1 MRLFAA
7 TLSKA
12 MAMRKILAIA
22 ALLALCDVAWAD
34 GIDRSKLS
42 YDENAIIN
50 DVCAA
55 SLKQGVGAFN
65 GCVAKEIQSL
75 KDHPTPDRS
84 GLSPSRSRA
93 IARSCSFRAR
103 EGIAPYNDCLRKAMA
118 APAPKGKQALEDE
131 LTPNYGKVFA
141 DDDAAD
147 EPQATKVAA
156 VRLPVPRAALTQR
169 PDNIGQK
176 SLSAA
181 ALFKRVQR
189 SVFIVL
195 ASRSVSDARDRE
207 IMQGSAV
214 AVSEHLLLT
223 NCHVVMDRPLIKLVH
238 EGKRAKAK
246 LVAADDN
253 TDRCVIKTDIALTP
267 VGGVRTLDSLTVGE
281 RVFAIGAPL
290 SLELTLS
297 EGLVSGI
304 RREPARNLV
313 QTSAALS
320 PGSSG
325 GGLFD
330 ERGNLV
336 GITTLASINGA
347 QNLNFAIAAGDWW
360 R

>member
-1 MRLFAA
+1 MH
-7 TLSKA
+7 
-12 MAMRKILAIA
+12 KILAIA
-22 ALLALCDVAWAD
+22 VLLALCGAARAGEV
-34 GIDRSKLS
+34 DRSKLS

-50 DVCAA
+50 DVCSSA
-55 SLKQGVGAFN
+55 LKQGVGSFN
-65 GCVAKEIQSL
+65 TCVARQVAAL
-75 KDHPTPDRS
+75 HDHPTPDRS

-93 IARSCSFRAR
+93 IVRACSYLIH

-118 APAPKGKQALEDE
+118 ERTPPGKQAIEDE
-131 LTPNYGKVFA
+131 LTPNYAKVMT
-141 DDDAAD
+141 DDDETE
-147 EPQATKVAA
+147 EPQPVHVAA
-156 VRLPVPRAALTQR
+156 VRLPAPRAALAHR
-169 PDNIGQK
+169 PDHLAQK
-176 SLSAA
+176 TLSAA
-181 ALFKRVQR
+181 QLFKRVQR

-195 ASRSVSDARDRE
+195 ASRSAADARDRD

-238 EGKRAKAK
+238 EGRRARAK
-246 LVAADDN
+246 LVAADDDS
-253 TDRCVIKTDIALTP
+253 DRCVIKTDATLMP

>member
-1 MRLFAA
+1 MH
-7 TLSKA
+7 
-12 MAMRKILAIA
+12 KILAIA
-22 ALLALCDVAWAD
+22 VLLALCGAARAADDV
-34 GIDRSKLS
+34 DRSKLS
-42 YDENAIIN
+42 YEENAIIN
-50 DVCAA
+50 DVCSTA
-55 SLKQGVGAFN
+55 LKQGVGSFN
-65 GCVAKEIQSL
+65 TCVAQQVAALRE
-75 KDHPTPDRS
+75 HPTPDRS
-84 GLSPSRSRA
+84 ALSPSRSRA
-93 IARSCSFRAR
+93 IARTCSYLVR

-118 APAPKGKQALEDE
+118 GPTPPGKRALEDE
-131 LTPNYGKVFA
+131 LTPNYAKVMTD
-141 DDDAAD
+141 DDDADDAKP
-147 EPQATKVAA
+147 EPTHVAA
-156 VRLPVPRAALTQR
+156 VTLPAPRAALTHR
-169 PDNIGQK
+169 PDHLGQK
-176 SLSAA
+176 TLSAA
-181 ALFKRVQR
+181 QLFKRVQR

-195 ASRSVSDARDRE
+195 ASRSAADARDRD

-214 AVSEHLLLT
+214 AVSDHLLLT

-238 EGKRAKAK
+238 EGRRAKAK
-246 LVAADDN
+246 LVAADDDS
-253 TDRCVIKTDIALTP
+253 DRCVIKTEASLLP
-267 VGGVRTLDSLTVGE
+267 VGGVRSLDSLAVGE

>member
-1 MRLFAA
+1 MH
-7 TLSKA
+7 
-12 MAMRKILAIA
+12 KILAIA
-22 ALLALCDVAWAD
+22 VLLVLCQGAWAAANN
-34 GIDRSKLS
+34 DRSKLS
-42 YDENAIIN
+42 YEENAVIN
-50 DVCAA
+50 DVCTPA
-55 SLKQGVGAFN
+55 LKQGVGPFN
-65 GCVAKEIQSL
+65 SCVATQMAAL
-75 KDHPTPDRS
+75 RDHPTPDRS
-84 GLSPSRSRA
+84 GLSPSRNHA
-93 IARSCSFRAR
+93 IERSCAYLTRV
-103 EGIAPYNDCLRKAMA
+103 GIASYNDCLRKSMA
-118 APAPKGKQALEDE
+118 APQPHGKQTVEDE
-131 LTPNYGKVFA
+131 LTPNYATALTQGE
-141 DDDAAD
+141 DDDA
-147 EPQATKVAA
+147 P
-156 VRLPVPRAALTQR
+156 PPRAALHLMAPRKALARR
-169 PDNIGQK
+169 PDHLGRK
-176 SLSAA
+176 TLSAA
-181 ALFKRVQR
+181 ELFKRVQR

-195 ASRSVSDARDRE
+195 ASRSVSDARDRD

-214 AVSEHLLLT
+214 AVSDHLLLT

-238 EGKRAKAK
+238 GGRRAKAR
-246 LVAADDN
+246 LIAADDD
-253 TDRCVIKTDIALTP
+253 TDRCVIKTDVSLTP

-304 RREPARNLV
+304 RREPERNLV

-336 GITTLASINGA
+336 GITTLASVNGA

>member
-1 MRLFAA
+1 MH
-7 TLSKA
+7 
-12 MAMRKILAIA
+12 KILAIA
-22 ALLALCDVAWAD
+22 ALLALCDTAWAAD
-34 GIDRSKLS
+34 GADRSKLS

-50 DVCAA
+50 DVCATA
-55 SLKQGVGAFN
+55 LKQGVGSFN
-65 GCVAKEIQSL
+65 SCVAKQIASL
-75 KDHPTPDRS
+75 HDHPTPDRS

-93 IARSCSFRAR
+93 VARTCNYLVS

-118 APAPKGKQALEDE
+118 VPAPRGKQAIEDE
-131 LTPNYGKVFA
+131 LTPNLGTVLTE
-141 DDDAAD
+141 DDTD
-147 EPQATKVAA
+147 EPQPTRVAA
-156 VRLPVPRAALTQR
+156 VKLLLPRAALSHR
-169 PDNIGQK
+169 PDHISQK
-176 SLSAA
+176 ALSAA
-181 ALFKRVQR
+181 ELFKRVQR

-195 ASRSVSDARDRE
+195 ASRSVSDARDRD

-238 EGKRAKAK
+238 EGRRAKAT
-246 LVAADDN
+246 LVAADDD
-253 TDRCVIKTDIALTP
+253 TDRCVIKTDIVLTP
-267 VGGVRTLDSLTVGE
+267 IGGVRTLDSLAVGE

-304 RREPARNLV
+304 RREPTRNLV
-313 QTSAALS
+313 QTSAPLS

-330 ERGNLV
+330 ERANLV

>member
-1 MRLFAA
+1 MH
-7 TLSKA
+7 
-12 MAMRKILAIA
+12 KILAIA
-22 ALLALCDVAWAD
+22 VLLALCGAARAAD
-34 GIDRSKLS
+34 LDRSKLS

-50 DVCAA
+50 DVCAPA
-55 SLKQGVGAFN
+55 LKQGVGSFN
-65 GCVAKEIQSL
+65 SCVAQQVAAL
-75 KDHPTPDRS
+75 HDHPTPDRS
-84 GLSPSRSRA
+84 GLPPSRSRA
-93 IARSCSFRAR
+93 IERACSYLLH

-118 APAPKGKQALEDE
+118 EHAPPGKQAVEDE
-131 LTPNYGKVFA
+131 LTPNYAKVMTD
-141 DDDAAD
+141 DDDADDAKP
-147 EPQATKVAA
+147 EATRVAA
-156 VRLPVPRAALTQR
+156 VTLPAPRAALAHR
-169 PDNIGQK
+169 PDHLAQK
-176 SLSAA
+176 TLSAA
-181 ALFKRVQR
+181 ELFKRVQR

-195 ASRSVSDARDRE
+195 ASRSAADARDRD

-214 AVSEHLLLT
+214 AVSDHLLLT

-238 EGKRAKAK
+238 EGRRAKAK
-246 LVAADDN
+246 LVAADDDS
-253 TDRCVIKTDIALTP
+253 DRCVIKTSATLKP
-267 VGGVRTLDSLTVGE
+267 VGGVRTLDSITVGE

-304 RREPARNLV
+304 RREAVRNLV
-313 QTSAALS
+313 QTSAPLS

-330 ERGNLV
+330 ERGNLL

>member
-1 MRLFAA
+1 MH
-7 TLSKA
+7 K
-12 MAMRKILAIA
+12 MLAIV
-22 ALLALCDVAWAD
+22 ALLALCDAAWAAD
-34 GIDRSKLS
+34 GVDRSKLS
-42 YDENAIIN
+42 YEENAIIN
-50 DVCAA
+50 DVCATA
-55 SLKQGVGAFN
+55 LKQGVGSFN
-65 GCVAKEIQSL
+65 SCIAKQIASL
-75 KDHPTPDRS
+75 HDHPTPDRS

-93 IARSCSFRAR
+93 IARTCSYLTR

-118 APAPKGKQALEDE
+118 APAP
-131 LTPNYGKVFA
+131 PGKVFA
-141 DDDAAD
+141 EDDTD
-147 EPQATKVAA
+147 EPQPTRVAA
-156 VRLPVPRAALTQR
+156 VKLLLPRAALSRR
-169 PDNIGQK
+169 PDHIGQK
-176 SLSAA
+176 ALSAA
-181 ALFKRVQR
+181 ELFKRVQR

-195 ASRSVSDARDRE
+195 ASRSVSDAHDRD

-214 AVSEHLLLT
+214 AVTEHLLLT

-238 EGKRAKAK
+238 EGRRAKAK
-246 LVAADDN
+246 LVAADDD
-253 TDRCVIKTDIALTP
+253 TDRCVIKTDTVLTP
-267 VGGVRTLDSLTVGE
+267 IGGVRTLDSLAVGE

-330 ERGNLV
+330 ERGNLI

>member
-1 MRLFAA
+1 MH
-7 TLSKA
+7 
-12 MAMRKILAIA
+12 KILAIA
-22 ALLALCDVAWAD
+22 GFLTLCGGAAWAAD
-34 GIDRSKLS
+34 DTDRSKLS
-42 YDENAIIN
+42 YEENAIIN
-50 DVCAA
+50 DICAPA
-55 SLKQGVGAFN
+55 MKQGVGSFN
-65 GCVAKEIQSL
+65 GCVAKQL
-75 KDHPTPDRS
+75 AALHDHPTPDRS
-84 GLSPSRSRA
+84 NLSPSRSRA
-93 IARSCSFRAR
+93 ITRTCGYLTR

-118 APAPKGKQALEDE
+118 APAKPGKQAIEDE
-131 LTPNYGKVFA
+131 LTPNFGKVFT
-141 DDDAAD
+141 DDDADA
-147 EPQATKVAA
+147 PQATPVAV
-156 VRLPVPRAALTQR
+156 VRLPVPRGALSRR
-169 PDNIGQK
+169 PDHLGDK
-176 SLSAA
+176 ALSAA
-181 ALFKRVQR
+181 ELFKRVQR

-238 EGKRAKAK
+238 EGQRAKAK

-267 VGGVRTLDSLTVGE
+267 IGGVRTLDSLAVGE
-281 RVFAIGAPL
+281 RVFAVGAPL

-313 QTSAALS
+313 QTSAPLS

>member
-1 MRLFAA
+1 MH
-7 TLSKA
+7 K
-12 MAMRKILAIA
+12 MLAIA
-22 ALLALCDVAWAD
+22 ALLTLCDAAWAAD
-34 GIDRSKLS
+34 GVDRSKLS
-42 YDENAIIN
+42 YEENAIIN
-50 DVCAA
+50 DVCATA
-55 SLKQGVGAFN
+55 LKQGVGSFN
-65 GCVAKEIQSL
+65 SCVAKQIESL
-75 KDHPTPDRS
+75 HDHPTPDRS
-84 GLSPSRSRA
+84 GLSPSRNRA
-93 IARSCSFRAR
+93 IARACSYLTS

-118 APAPKGKQALEDE
+118 APAPKGKQAIEDE
-131 LTPNYGKVFA
+131 LTPNFGKVLTEE
-141 DDDAAD
+141 DPE
-147 EPQATKVAA
+147 EPQPTRVAA
-156 VRLPVPRAALTQR
+156 VKLLQPRAALSQR
-169 PDNIGQK
+169 PDHIGQK
-176 SLSAA
+176 ALSAA
-181 ALFKRVQR
+181 ELFKRVQR

-214 AVSEHLLLT
+214 AVSDHLLLT

-238 EGKRAKAK
+238 EGRRAKAK
-246 LVAADDN
+246 LVAADDD
-253 TDRCVIKTDIALTP
+253 TDRCVIKTDIVLTP
-267 VGGVRTLDSLTVGE
+267 IGGVRTLDSLAVGE

-313 QTSAALS
+313 QTSAPLS

>member
-1 MRLFAA
+1 
-7 TLSKA
+7 
-12 MAMRKILAIA
+12 MAMHKILAIA
-22 ALLALCDVAWAD
+22 TLLTLSGTAWAAD
-34 GIDRSKLS
+34 GTDRSKLS
-42 YDENAIIN
+42 YEENAIIN
-50 DVCAA
+50 NVCAPA
-55 SLKQGVGAFN
+55 MKQGVGSFN
-65 GCVAKEIQSL
+65 GCVAKQIASL
-75 KDHPTPDRS
+75 HDHPTPDRS

-93 IARSCSFRAR
+93 IARTCNFRLS

-118 APAPKGKQALEDE
+118 APAPRGKQAIEDE
-131 LTPNYGKVFA
+131 LTPNFGKAFA
-141 DDDAAD
+141 EDDAD
-147 EPQATKVAA
+147 EPQPTRVAM
-156 VRLPVPRAALTQR
+156 VKLPVPRASLAHR
-169 PDNIGQK
+169 PDHIGQK
-176 SLSAA
+176 ALSAA
-181 ALFKRVQR
+181 ELFKRVQR
-189 SVFIVL
+189 SVYIVL
-195 ASRSVSDARDRE
+195 ASRSVSDAHDRD

-223 NCHVVMDRPLIKLVH
+223 NCHVVMDRPLIKLIH
-238 EGKRAKAK
+238 GGQRAKAK
-246 LVAADDN
+246 LVAADDD

-267 VGGVRTLDSLTVGE
+267 VGGVRTLDSLAVGE

-304 RREPARNLV
+304 RREPTRNLV
-313 QTSAALS
+313 QTSAPLS

>member
-1 MRLFAA
+1 MH
-7 TLSKA
+7 
-12 MAMRKILAIA
+12 KILAIA
-22 ALLALCDVAWAD
+22 VLLALCGAAQAADDV
-34 GIDRSKLS
+34 DRSKLS
-42 YDENAIIN
+42 YDENSIIN
-50 DVCAA
+50 DVCSSA
-55 SLKQGVGAFN
+55 LKQGVGSFN
-65 GCVAKEIQSL
+65 TCVSQQIAAL
-75 KDHPTPDRS
+75 RDHPTPDRS
-84 GLSPSRSRA
+84 ALSPSRSRA
-93 IARSCSFRAR
+93 IARACGYLVH

-118 APAPKGKQALEDE
+118 APQPHGKQALEDE
-131 LTPNYGKVFA
+131 LTPNYAKVMT
-141 DDDAAD
+141 DDDGDDAQPA
-147 EPQATKVAA
+147 PTRVAA
-156 VRLPVPRAALTQR
+156 VRLPAPRAALTHR
-169 PDNIGQK
+169 PDHIGQK
-176 SLSAA
+176 TLSAA
-181 ALFKRVQR
+181 ELFKRVQR

-195 ASRSVSDARDRE
+195 ASRSVSDARDRD

-238 EGKRAKAK
+238 EGRRAKAK
-246 LVAADDN
+246 LVAGDDDS
-253 TDRCVIKTDIALTP
+253 DRCVIKTDAALTP
-267 VGGVRTLDSLTVGE
+267 VTGVRSLDSLSVGE

-304 RREPARNLV
+304 RREPERNLV

>member
-1 MRLFAA
+1 MH
-7 TLSKA
+7 
-12 MAMRKILAIA
+12 KILAIA
-22 ALLALCDVAWAD
+22 VLLALCGAARAAN
-34 GIDRSKLS
+34 GLDRSKLS
-42 YDENAIIN
+42 EDENAIIN
-50 DVCAA
+50 DVCSSA
-55 SLKQGVGAFN
+55 LKQGVGSFN
-65 GCVAKEIQSL
+65 TCVGQQAAAL
-75 KDHPTPDRS
+75 HDHPTPDRS

-93 IARSCSFRAR
+93 IARACSYRLHD
-103 EGIAPYNDCLRKAMA
+103 GIASYNDCLRKAIA
-118 APAPKGKQALEDE
+118 EQKPSGKQAIEDE
-131 LTPNYGKVFA
+131 LTPNYAKVMT
-141 DDDAAD
+141 DDEETE
-147 EPQATKVAA
+147 EPQPVHVAA
-156 VRLPVPRAALTQR
+156 LSLPAPRAALTHR
-169 PDNIGQK
+169 PDHLAQK
-176 SLSAA
+176 TLTAA
-181 ALFKRVQR
+181 ELFKRVQR

-195 ASRSVSDARDRE
+195 ASRSAADARDRD

-238 EGKRAKAK
+238 EGRRAKAK
-246 LVAADDN
+246 LIAADDDS
-253 TDRCVIKTDIALTP
+253 DRCVIKTEAALRP
-267 VGGVRTLDSLTVGE
+267 VSGVRTLDSITVGE

-304 RREPARNLV
+304 RREAERNLV
-313 QTSAALS
+313 QTSAPLS

-330 ERGNLV
+330 ERGNLL

>member
-1 MRLFAA
+1 MH
-7 TLSKA
+7 K
-12 MAMRKILAIA
+12 MLAIA
-22 ALLALCDVAWAD
+22 ALLALCDAAWAAD
-34 GIDRSKLS
+34 GADRSKLS
-42 YDENAIIN
+42 YEENAIIN
-50 DVCAA
+50 DACATA
-55 SLKQGVGAFN
+55 LKQGVGSFN
-65 GCVAKEIQSL
+65 SCVAKQIASL
-75 KDHPTPDRS
+75 HDHPTPDRS
-84 GLSPSRSRA
+84 GLSPSRNRA
-93 IARSCSFRAR
+93 IARTCSYLIS

-118 APAPKGKQALEDE
+118 APAPPGKQAIEDE
-131 LTPNYGKVFA
+131 LAPNFGKVFTE
-141 DDDAAD
+141 DDTD
-147 EPQATKVAA
+147 EPPPTRVATVKL
-156 VRLPVPRAALTQR
+156 LPPRATLSHR
-169 PDNIGQK
+169 PDHIGQK
-176 SLSAA
+176 ALSAA
-181 ALFKRVQR
+181 ELFKRVQR

-195 ASRSVSDARDRE
+195 ASRSVSDARDRD

-238 EGKRAKAK
+238 EGRRAKAK
-246 LVAADDN
+246 LVAADDD
-253 TDRCVIKTDIALTP
+253 TDRCVIKTDIVLTP
-267 VGGVRTLDSLTVGE
+267 IGGVRTLDSLAVGE

-313 QTSAALS
+313 QTSAPLS

>member
-1 MRLFAA
+1 
-7 TLSKA
+7 
-12 MAMRKILAIA
+12 MRKILSIA
-22 ALLALCDVAWAD
+22 VLLVLCGAAWAAD
-34 GIDRSKLS
+34 VDRSKLS

-50 DVCAA
+50 NVCAA
-55 SLKQGVGAFN
+55 DLKQGVGSFN
-65 GCVAKEIQSL
+65 SCVTKQIEAL
-75 KDHPTPDRS
+75 HDHPTPDRS
-84 GLSPSRSRA
+84 GLSPSRNRA
-93 IARSCSFRAR
+93 IERTCAYLTRD
-103 EGIAPYNDCLRKAMA
+103 GIGPYNDCLRKAMA
-118 APAPKGKQALEDE
+118 GPVPKGKQAIEDE
-131 LTPNYGKVFA
+131 LTPNYGKALTDA
-141 DDDAAD
+141 DTD
-147 EPQATKVAA
+147 EPQPTPVAA
-156 VRLPVPRAALTQR
+156 VSLPAPRKALSPR
-169 PDNIGQK
+169 PAHLGQK
-176 SLSAA
+176 TLSAA

-195 ASRSVSDARDRE
+195 ASRSVADARDRD

-238 EGKRAKAK
+238 GGRRAKAK
-246 LVAADDN
+246 LIAGDDD
-253 TDRCVIKTDIALTP
+253 TDRCVIKTDVALAP

-304 RREPARNLV
+304 RREPDRNLV

>member
-1 MRLFAA
+1 MH
-7 TLSKA
+7 
-12 MAMRKILAIA
+12 KILAIA
-22 ALLALCDVAWAD
+22 VLLAMCGAAWAAD
-34 GIDRSKLS
+34 VDRSKLS

-50 DVCAA
+50 NVCSAA
-55 SLKQGVGAFN
+55 LKQGVGSFN
-65 GCVAKEIQSL
+65 SCVTKQIDAL
-75 KDHPTPDRS
+75 RDHPTPDRS
-84 GLSPSRSRA
+84 GLPPSRNRA
-93 IARSCSFRAR
+93 ITRTCAYLVR
-103 EGIAPYNDCLRKAMA
+103 EGVAPYNDCLRKAMA
-118 APAPKGKQALEDE
+118 APAPRGKQAVEDE
-131 LTPNYGKVFA
+131 LAPNYGKVLT
-141 DDDAAD
+141 DDETD
-147 EPQATKVAA
+147 EPQPTRVAA
-156 VRLPVPRAALTQR
+156 VKLPVPRTALSHR
-169 PDNIGQK
+169 PDHLGQK
-176 SLSAA
+176 ALSAA

-195 ASRSVSDARDRE
+195 ASRSVSDARDRD

-223 NCHVVMDRPLIKLVH
+223 NCHVVMDRPLIRLVH
-238 EGKRAKAK
+238 EGRRAKAK
-246 LVAADDN
+246 LIAADDD
-253 TDRCVIKTDIALTP
+253 TDRCVIKTDEALTP

-304 RREPARNLV
+304 RREPGRNLV

-347 QNLNFAIAAGDWW
+347 QNLNFAIAADDWW

>member
-1 MRLFAA
+1 MH
-7 TLSKA
+7 
-12 MAMRKILAIA
+12 KILAIA
-22 ALLALCDVAWAD
+22 VLLALCAQARAAD
-34 GIDRSKLS
+34 DLDRSKLS

-50 DVCAA
+50 DVCSAA
-55 SLKQGVGAFN
+55 LKQGVGSFN
-65 GCVAKEIQSL
+65 TCVTQQMAAL
-75 KDHPTPDRS
+75 RDHPTPDRS

-93 IARSCSFRAR
+93 IARTCSYLVR
-103 EGIAPYNDCLRKAMA
+103 EGIAQYNDCLRKAMA
-118 APAPKGKQALEDE
+118 GPAPRGKQALEDE
-131 LTPNYGKVFA
+131 LTPNYAKVMT
-141 DDDAAD
+141 DDDETD
-147 EPQATKVAA
+147 EPAPTRVAA
-156 VRLPVPRAALTQR
+156 VRLPAPRAALVHR
-169 PDNIGQK
+169 PDHIGQK
-176 SLSAA
+176 TLSAA
-181 ALFKRVQR
+181 ELFKRVQR

-195 ASRSVSDARDRE
+195 ASRSVSDARDRD

-238 EGKRAKAK
+238 EGRRAKAK
-246 LVAADDN
+246 LVAADDDS
-253 TDRCVIKTDIALTP
+253 DRCVIKTDAALTP
-267 VGGVRTLDSLTVGE
+267 VTGVRSLDSLTVGE